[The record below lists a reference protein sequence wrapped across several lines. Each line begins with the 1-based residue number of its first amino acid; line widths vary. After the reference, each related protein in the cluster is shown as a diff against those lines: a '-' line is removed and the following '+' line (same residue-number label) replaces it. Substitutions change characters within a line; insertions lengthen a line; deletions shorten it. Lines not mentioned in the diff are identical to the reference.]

1 MSFLLYIGGLLV
13 AFSFGFVLCALI
25 QAGPPRVEA
34 QYEFTREDLE
44 FLEEA
49 HISDE

>member
-1 MSFLLYIGGLLV
+1 MIFLLFIGGL
-13 AFSFGFVLCALI
+13 FWSFCFGFVLCVLI
-25 QAGPPRVEA
+25 QAEPPRMEVH
-34 QYEFTREDLE
+34 YEFSREDLE

>member
-1 MSFLLYIGGLLV
+1 MIILFYIGGL
-13 AFSFGFVLCALI
+13 FWTFWFGFVLCALI
-25 QAGPPRVEA
+25 QAEPPRMEP
-34 QYEFTREDLE
+34 QCEFTWEDLE

>member
-1 MSFLLYIGGLLV
+1 MIFLFYIGGLYWS
-13 AFSFGFVLCALI
+13 FCFGFVLCALI
-25 QAGPPRVEA
+25 QAEPSRMEA
-34 QYEFTREDLE
+34 HYEFTREDLE